1 LNYELIISGDLN
13 EVLGDD
19 PAEFG
24 AITSEFNLADV
35 YRHRHGMIEPATY
48 NRGHRRLDYI
58 LCSSPLL
65 SAVTACGI
73 LPFDVLSR
81 SDHRTVFVDFDTKLL
96 FGSLPS
102 ELVHTKT
109 PTFHSRDYET
119 TEAYV
124 NSVHAFCNEK
134 QVYQM
139 AEEALESATPAALNR
154 LYTLSAK
161 PWTQVSKPSSNDT
174 ARRCDRLGCSEP
186 TNSRPAVGKPVPWQ
200 E

>member
-1 LNYELIISGDLN
+1 ML
-13 EVLGDD
+13 
-19 PAEFG
+19 
-24 AITSEFNLADV
+24 
-35 YRHRHGMIEPATY
+35 EPATY

-58 LCSSPLL
+58 LCSAPLL
-65 SAVTACGI
+65 LAVTACGI
-73 LPFDVLSR
+73 LPFDVLSC

-102 ELVHTKT
+102 ELAHTKT

-139 AEEALESATPAALNR
+139 AEKALASATPAALNR
-154 LYTLSAK
+154 LDHVVGQAMDAGLQAVKKRYLTPFS
-161 PWTQVSKPSSNDT
+161 PEMRQTQ
-174 ARRCDRLGCSEP
+174 LL
-186 TNSRPAVGKPVPWQ
+186 
-200 E
+200 